1 MFDAHLIQAATAL
14 LAEFRFRGLMLAT
27 AESCTGGL
35 IAGVLTEVAGSSDVL
50 DRGFVT
56 YSNAAKSDMLGVP
69 PELIEANGAVSGP
82 VAASMAGGALLRSRA
97 ALTVAVTGVA
107 GPGGGSESKPV
118 GTVWFGVADRG
129 APTFTERR
137 VFPGDRTA
145 VRRATV
151 EHALVMLET
160 AVTGR
165 QA

>member
-1 MFDAHLIQAATAL
+1 MFDPPLIRAAAAL
-14 LAEFRFRGLMLAT
+14 LAECRARGLMLAT

-69 PELIEANGAVSGP
+69 PELIEAHGAVSGL
-82 VAASMAGGALLRSRA
+82 VAASMAAGALLRSQA

-107 GPGGGSESKPV
+107 GPGGGSEGKPV
-118 GTVWFGVADRG
+118 GTVWFGIAGRG
-129 APTFTERR
+129 TSPATERQ
-137 VFPGDRTA
+137 VFPGDRTT

-151 EHALVMLET
+151 EYALAMLDA
-160 AVTGR
+160 AVKGR
-165 QA
+165 

>member
-1 MFDAHLIQAATAL
+1 MIDDALLAEATAL
-14 LAEFRFRGLMLAT
+14 LEAMQARAITLAT

-35 IAGVLTEVAGSSDVL
+35 IAGVLTEVAGSSDVV

-82 VAASMAGGALLRSRA
+82 VAASMAAGALLRSRA

-118 GTVWFGVADRG
+118 GTVWFGLAHHG
-129 APTFTERR
+129 APPATECH
-137 VFPGDRTA
+137 VFSGDRTA
-145 VRRATV
+145 IRRATV
-151 EHALVMLET
+151 EHALAMLEAT
-160 AVTGR
+160 VKS
-165 QA
+165 Q